1 MGQIRD
7 SGKSPKICWYDL
19 QDGSIEA
26 RVNASESGY
35 HGYFFRRQGGS
46 WQLVDT
52 YESITVYLVLFVAL
66 CCHASNGRFTRESG
80 HSPDMLVTGR

>member
-35 HGYFFRRQGGS
+35 HGYLFRRQGGS

-52 YESITVYLVLFVAL
+52 YESITVYLVLFVA
-66 CCHASNGRFTRESG
+66 CAAMHRMTASRPELFRQ
-80 HSPDMLVTGR
+80 VY